1 MWNLM
6 MSLFSLVF
14 HRCKEE
20 KIKVQIKLFFMV
32 YRLRFQYGKNLSSVR
47 LIFIQTLW
55 GPPCRWCL
63 KGASKATLD
72 FKKRCVSESS
82 PHTCMCLY
90 VRRSKSSIPSTFSD
104 ILDKS
109 FLNEQTSLCSEE
121 RGKTWPRRRKNGNFF
136 MLNFHCWE
144 STYCI
149 QCNEVK
155 VESQIRFCAEK
166 IPAGFY
172 VHAVNCKNLDW
183 HEFLSLLG
191 GKGMLEQQPQI
202 SLVIHW
208 HVLASTATHLCQNK
222 SLGCHCADW
231 ILSSPLGD

>member
-109 FLNEQTSLCSEE
+109 FLNEQTSLCF
-121 RGKTWPRRRKNGNFF
+121 RRKGKKLDRGDERMETFLCWIFIVGKALTVSNV
-136 MLNFHCWE
+136 MRSKLNLRSDFVPKNSSRVLCPCSKLQKSRLTRIPE
-144 STYCI
+144 F
-149 QCNEVK
+149 
-155 VESQIRFCAEK
+155 IRRKRYAWTTT
-166 IPAGFY
+166 P
-172 VHAVNCKNLDW
+172 N
-183 HEFLSLLG
+183 
-191 GKGMLEQQPQI
+191 
-202 SLVIHW
+202 
-208 HVLASTATHLCQNK
+208 
-222 SLGCHCADW
+222 
-231 ILSSPLGD
+231 